1 MQLAQIVIAGRP
13 LPTGSGSNAQQL
25 FELANVAVAY
35 ALLIAGFLSVVFIFY
50 GGISFI
56 LSGGDS
62 NKVKAAIDTIRYA
75 IIGLVIVIFSF
86 TIVAIV
92 GRFFGYD
99 LISYISFAR
108 IVEIIERIAGR

>member
-13 LPTGSGSNAQQL
+13 LPSGGGSSSQQI

-56 LSGGDS
+56 LSGGKDE
-62 NKVKAAIDTIRYA
+62 KVKSAVNTIRYA
-75 IIGLVIVIFSF
+75 IIGLVVVIFSF

-108 IVEIIERIAGR
+108 IVAIIERIAGR